1 MCMKVLCVWRYYV
14 YKDIMCIKVSEC
26 QAIKLLSYQVYI
38 NVLRYLGIKVS
49 KYQAIK
55 LLSYKA
61 IMCIKVST

>member
-14 YKDIMCIKVSEC
+14 YKDVMCIKVSEC
-26 QAIKLLSYQVYI
+26 QAIKL
-38 NVLRYLGIKVS
+38 LRYLGIKVS